1 MPSQYYCF
9 EESTANGI
17 DHSFYG
23 SWQSA
28 MNFEEVYSYWKEH
41 GRTPPKWNGKYKF
54 FWAWWQD
61 PHYTLTIDDTEAKW
75 LDEDMS
81 DEELAMKKAY
91 NLTHGQIAWRR
102 YMIQGKCSEQRKM
115 APEDFFRQEYP
126 ANPVE
131 GFVSSGN
138 RVFNEAKLMAMET
151 SAKALKPKWHG
162 SLVLTGEGACE
173 MQPRSGSAEWSP
185 LVIYADPRPN
195 AYYVIGGDA
204 AEGVTVGG
212 DGDYSVAVV
221 FDRTDGVNLIEV
233 ARYRWRTRARE
244 LGDVIY
250 WLWLRYNKAFVIQE
264 ANPPGNATCQ
274 RLVELGCYSQYR
286 RQNEEQV
293 GEAVS
298 DENFV
303 PGFRTLMNTKRM
315 IIEHAQSALSAN
327 QLRLHNVNAI
337 QEWRMYCNEDGKL
350 GAPSGE
356 HDDCVMA
363 DALAIYAHRNAAP
376 PVILSSPRIAAS
388 IKAGEVVDPRS
399 AEIAKLV
406 AQKKKR
412 DEKRN
417 KKPKQSR
424 VVIGK
429 TSLFA

>member
-1 MPSQYYCF
+1 M
-9 EESTANGI
+9 G
-17 DHSFYG
+17 
-23 SWQSA
+23 
-28 MNFEEVYSYWKEH
+28 
-41 GRTPPKWNGKYKF
+41 
-54 FWAWWQD
+54 
-61 PHYTLTIDDTEAKW
+61 
-75 LDEDMS
+75 
-81 DEELAMKKAY
+81 
-91 NLTHGQIAWRR
+91 
-102 YMIQGKCSEQRKM
+102 
-115 APEDFFRQEYP
+115 
-126 ANPVE
+126 
-131 GFVSSGN
+131 
-138 RVFNEAKLMAMET
+138 
-151 SAKALKPKWHG
+151 
-162 SLVLTGEGACE
+162 
-173 MQPRSGSAEWSP
+173 
-185 LVIYADPRPN
+185 
-195 AYYVIGGDA
+195 
-204 AEGVTVGG
+204 
-212 DGDYSVAVV
+212 
-221 FDRTDGVNLIEV
+221 
-233 ARYRWRTRARE
+233 
-244 LGDVIY
+244 
-250 WLWLRYNKAFVIQE
+250 IQE
-264 ANPPGNATCQ
+264 PTPPGNATCQ